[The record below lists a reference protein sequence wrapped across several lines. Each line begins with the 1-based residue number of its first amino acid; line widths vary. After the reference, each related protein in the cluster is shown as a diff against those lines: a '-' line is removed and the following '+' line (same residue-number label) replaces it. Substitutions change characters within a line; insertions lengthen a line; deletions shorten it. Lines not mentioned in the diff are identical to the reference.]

1 MRRICIMNKYQV
13 KLYSKI
19 AGDDDATAWIAF
31 LVNTPMTEKQ
41 LKVYYEFKSLS
52 ISDVEVLEVL

>member
-1 MRRICIMNKYQV
+1 MNKYQV
-13 KLYSKI
+13 KLFSKV
-19 AGDDDATAWIAF
+19 DNNATVWIAF

-41 LKVYYEFKSLS
+41 LKTLYKCKSLS

>member
-1 MRRICIMNKYQV
+1 MNKYQV

-41 LKVYYEFKSLS
+41 LKVYYEGKSLS

>member
-1 MRRICIMNKYQV
+1 MNKYQV

-19 AGDDDATAWIAF
+19 AGDDDDATAWIAF

-41 LKVYYEFKSLS
+41 LKVYYECKSLS